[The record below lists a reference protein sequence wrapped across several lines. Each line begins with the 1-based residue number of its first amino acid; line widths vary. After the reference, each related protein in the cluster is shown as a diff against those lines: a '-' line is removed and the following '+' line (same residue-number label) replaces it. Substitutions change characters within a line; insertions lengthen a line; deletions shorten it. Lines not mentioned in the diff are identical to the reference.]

1 MHRVYLV
8 LGALVL
14 GADGAKL
21 GRTGGGGGEYVS
33 AGDGRGGMIS
43 AAELREHL
51 FDELASALLDD
62 FGTRGALSFFDGEEG
77 RERSEVEE
85 DIVEEKEAGEATA
98 AAVGSVLLRGS
109 AAAVAAQA
117 QHTVATA
124 KCCCNDMRMHCADSA
139 LSASASR
146 NRFFEV
152 SKCLAEWE
160 RANGD
165 LEVGCSEVIH
175 TQTLAGA
182 CLEDIEEGGVCGAVT
197 PGDHRLHRCLH
208 ENRKGLSRRCGK
220 YMERAFPSYMMLPRE
235 EENQGSTEPGDEEGM
250 GEKKGDDIEDERYES
265 VPLPAL
271 ARPSHHRP
279 RLVWIAIASIVGVGV
294 IIAATLAVLGRKTSI
309 DMDMAESIV
318 AARKSDTLYTS
329 LLVASPVRLKR

>member
-1 MHRVYLV
+1 MLRVYLV
-8 LGALVL
+8 LGVLVL

-21 GRTGGGGGEYVS
+21 GRTGGGGSEDVS

-43 AAELREHL
+43 AAELRAHL

-62 FGTRGALSFFDGEEG
+62 FGTRGALSFFDDDEG

-98 AAVGSVLLRGS
+98 AVASVLLRGS

-124 KCCCNDMRMHCADSA
+124 KCCCKDMRMHCADSA

-175 TQTLAGA
+175 KQTVAGA

-208 ENRKGLSRRCGK
+208 ENRKGLSSRCVK
-220 YMERAFPSYMMLPRE
+220 YMERTFPSYMMLPRE

-250 GEKKGDDIEDERYES
+250 GEKKGEDIEDERYES

-271 ARPSHHRP
+271 AGPSHHGP

-294 IIAATLAVLGRKTSI
+294 IIVATLAVLGRKTSV

-318 AARKSDTLYTS
+318 AARKSETLYTS